1 MILFVSLA
9 FAEATAL
16 SDDFEDGS
24 GGSWRPVL
32 GSWSESGGTFNGS
45 QPELGLGAMTYVAHH
60 SLKTDVTF
68 SIGTTGPGLGG
79 VIYAATE
86 GGDWC
91 ALFAGD
97 GDLFTASSDSPVL
110 TSLLDGPET
119 GLDTSLTLTVDRDRM
134 LITLDGAPPMTTD
147 TPCALTNLGGDV
159 GLIASPEHGV
169 ASFLDFS
176 FSPGGIDADGDGEP
190 DETDCAPEDP
200 AVNPTAEEV
209 WYDGVDQDCD
219 GADDYDQ
226 DGDGVTVETDC
237 DDTDRFRYPGKEDLW
252 YDGIDADC
260 GGNDDFDADG
270 DGHALEAAGGDD
282 CNDGDATIFPESTA
296 DECDGTDRDCDG
308 FVPSEC
314 DDTAADSGEAADDSG
329 GEGGGG
335 GGGDC
340 GCASTGSDGAGVVGA
355 IALLALAGRRRRV

>member
-9 FAEATAL
+9 FAESTAL

-86 GGDWC
+86 GGLVR
-91 ALFAGD
+91 ALRRRWRPVHRKQRQPRAHLAARRSRNGARHLAHAHRRPRSD
-97 GDLFTASSDSPVL
+97 AHHARWRASHD
-110 TSLLDGPET
+110 
-119 GLDTSLTLTVDRDRM
+119 DRHAVRAHQPRRRCRPDR
-134 LITLDGAPPMTTD
+134 L
-147 TPCALTNLGGDV
+147 
-159 GLIASPEHGV
+159 PEHGV

-176 FSPGGIDADGDGEP
+176 FSPGGLDADGDGEP

-200 AVNPTAEEV
+200 AVNPAAEEV

-340 GCASTGSDGAGVVGA
+340 GCASTGSGGAGVVGA
-355 IALLALAGRRRRV
+355 IALLALAGRRRRA